1 MAQKES
7 AGGTH
12 TATPEVSSF
21 CAVAKASTA
30 RHAARKS
37 LADIA
42 RRILGSR
49 VRGFFS
55 SSSGGGVCRSS
66 SRWRRSFCCCK
77 NRRQKPARMRASS
90 ARAREAGDGG
100 TQDDEDE
107 YSLDEG
113 IEAVGFGWFQIA
125 LLVLCGA
132 TQLADATELLVLS
145 LLNNPVQCA
154 FGVSKAETAWL
165 ASAVFAGMLCG
176 AYVTG
181 HVSDRYGRRVGFGM
195 TTTLVASFGLISA
208 GAPNFAVLVVSRF
221 FVGVGVG
228 GANAALSLYAE
239 YLPTAMRGRGLIL
252 FFFFFSV
259 GGVLEAGVAYLL
271 MPDWRALLFATAI
284 PSIFLVICFPVVPE
298 SPRFLVVH
306 GRTDEAERCLAKAAS
321 WNSAK
326 LPAGRLSRVRLDPR
340 RYAAQPVAEIWT
352 GAVSFFG
359 LVRARN
365 SELFYW
371 IRSASAG
378 ESRLQNPCLCMRS
391 ASSARASFGMNYFAS
406 WSKL

>member
-1 MAQKES
+1 MRA
-7 AGGTH
+7 
-12 TATPEVSSF
+12 
-21 CAVAKASTA
+21 
-30 RHAARKS
+30 
-37 LADIA
+37 
-42 RRILGSR
+42 
-49 VRGFFS
+49 VRG
-55 SSSGGGVCRSS
+55 REE
-66 SRWRRSFCCCK
+66 SREC
-77 NRRQKPARMRASS
+77 
-90 ARAREAGDGG
+90 
-100 TQDDEDE
+100 EDE

-113 IEAVGFGWFQIA
+113 IESLGFGWFQIA

-176 AYVTG
+176 AYITG

-208 GAPNFAVLVVSRF
+208 GAPNFALLVGSRF
-221 FVGVGVG
+221 FVGMGVG

-259 GGVLEAGVAYLL
+259 GGVLEAGVAYWL

-284 PSIFLVICFPVVPE
+284 PSVFLVICFPIVPE

-306 GRTDEAERCLAKAAS
+306 GKIEDAERCLFKAAS
-321 WNSAK
+321 CNGSK
-326 LPAGRLSRVRLDPR
+326 LPAGRLTRVRPEPR
-340 RYAAQPVAEIWT
+340 RYAAQAIAEILT
-352 GAVSFFG
+352 GAVKF
-359 LVRARN
+359 VRA
-365 SELFYW
+365 L
-371 IRSASAG
+371 
-378 ESRLQNPCLCMRS
+378 
-391 ASSARASFGMNYFAS
+391 
-406 WSKL
+406 